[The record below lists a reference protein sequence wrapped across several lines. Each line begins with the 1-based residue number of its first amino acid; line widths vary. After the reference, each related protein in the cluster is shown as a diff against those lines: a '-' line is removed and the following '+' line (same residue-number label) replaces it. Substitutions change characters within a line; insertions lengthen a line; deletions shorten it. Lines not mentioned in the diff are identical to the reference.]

1 MLYLCSGLRSR
12 LPLWVSVVRDLF
24 LVYVSVLVFSLIS
37 REEALEL
44 VKKYLK
50 NDKMVK
56 HVLAV
61 EAIMRALAREL
72 GEDEEVWGLTGLL
85 HDLDYELVGKELSKH
100 GLITPEIIKGK
111 VPDEVIDAIKAH
123 NELTGYVSE
132 SRLAYA
138 LKAADQ
144 VSGLIIAT
152 ALVMPNKKLAEVK
165 VKSLKK
171 KFKQKDFARN
181 VKRDKIRY
189 CEKLGLTL
197 ERFFEISLKAL
208 QEIHDVLGL

>member
-1 MLYLCSGLRSR
+1 
-12 LPLWVSVVRDLF
+12 VVRDLF
-24 LVYVSVLVFSLIS
+24 LVYVFVLVFSLIS

-85 HDLDYELVGKELSKH
+85 HDLDYELVGKDLSKH

-144 VSGLIIAT
+144 ISGLIIAT

>member
-1 MLYLCSGLRSR
+1 M
-12 LPLWVSVVRDLF
+12 VRDLF

-144 VSGLIIAT
+144 ISGLIIAT